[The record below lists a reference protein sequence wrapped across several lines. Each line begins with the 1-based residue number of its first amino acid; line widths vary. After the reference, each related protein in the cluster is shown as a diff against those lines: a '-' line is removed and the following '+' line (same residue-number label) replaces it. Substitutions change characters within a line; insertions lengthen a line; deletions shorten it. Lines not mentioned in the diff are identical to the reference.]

1 MTERAGDVEGPVGVD
16 RLQPAAEI
24 QALGLD
30 RDSDLAKFLTNVFG
44 EPYPVL
50 AIGQEVL
57 CHLEANAVGSPL
69 VAGLVEQRVRLG
81 RAVSVGFEGLVEER
95 RIGAHDRTNAR
106 RSLAI
111 PDDVDDLLPVE
122 DRADCLTNLLIGEW

>member
-1 MTERAGDVEGPVGVD
+1 
-16 RLQPAAEI
+16 
-24 QALGLD
+24 
-30 RDSDLAKFLTNVFG
+30 
-44 EPYPVL
+44 
-50 AIGQEVL
+50 
-57 CHLEANAVGSPL
+57 AVGSPL

-122 DRADCLTNLLIGEW
+122 DRADCLTNLLIGEWLLAHVNLEPHVWSERFGAVARGDDLRQF